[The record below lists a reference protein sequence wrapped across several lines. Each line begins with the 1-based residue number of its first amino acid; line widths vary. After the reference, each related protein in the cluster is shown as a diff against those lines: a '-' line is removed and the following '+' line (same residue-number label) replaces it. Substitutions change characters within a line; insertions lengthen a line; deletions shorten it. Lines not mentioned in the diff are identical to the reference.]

1 MLRKTRNFGI
11 GVTLPLRRGNS
22 GYFEASTEILT
33 QVKSNFKN
41 LIMTRLG
48 ERLAQ
53 PELGCRIWEF
63 IFEPWD
69 QTTIEN
75 VRDSVI
81 EAVDRWMPYLE
92 LLQVDIQSG
101 NDSKSADRNTI
112 NLYVRYRIRQ
122 NADLEDVITIPISN
136 FETE

>member
-1 MLRKTRNFGI
+1 MLNRRRNFGI
-11 GVTLPLRRGNS
+11 GITLPIRRGNS
-22 GYFEASTEILT
+22 GYFEASTDILP

-48 ERLAQ
+48 ERVAQ
-53 PELGCRIWEF
+53 PEFGCRIWEY
-63 IFEPWD
+63 IFEQWEPETV
-69 QTTIEN
+69 QG

-101 NDSKSADRNTI
+101 NDNLAKDRHTI
-112 NLYVRYRIRQ
+112 NLYVRYRIRE
-122 NADLEDVITIPISN
+122 NADLEDEIVIPVADFN
-136 FETE
+136 VE